1 MFSCLEDEVKDK
13 KTKICSSFLSPF
25 GQKLWQYFQN
35 LELKCQ
41 QTNCIC
47 RRVLLQHGMMLFS
60 SLLVLMFQQIQ
71 IKLNNRQLERCRWWY
86 FRLDCQF
93 IICFWPCTNVGYG
106 IFLHIC
112 SWVQHFYHAIVK
124 YDIFFDNEVKSW
136 KSILFYNNILIFI
149 IIFFGYFNKSLFH
162 IQFTSLQL
170 KICRMH
176 VSNKFQEMITELLST
191 SFCSVAIGILSQSSV
206 HAWIL

>member
-1 MFSCLEDEVKDK
+1 
-13 KTKICSSFLSPF
+13 
-25 GQKLWQYFQN
+25 
-35 LELKCQ
+35 
-41 QTNCIC
+41 
-47 RRVLLQHGMMLFS
+47 MMLFS

-170 KICRMH
+170 KNCRMH

-191 SFCSVAIGILSQSSV
+191 SFCSVAIGILSKSSV
-206 HAWIL
+206 HAWILLLEEQFCLQMCSNVYVYSYFAAVYEEPPAFYRLFIKLLCFCWKKLKKKD